1 MKNIDVIIPI
11 FNEGETLKKIIIELN
26 EKVKAKLNFIICYDH
41 NDEPGLKYLPSLKN
55 IRTVINSGKSPNTA
69 ILSGIMNSSSEF
81 ILVYMADD
89 LENIDLINKFSNA
102 EIAQIKK
109 RKMQKADILK
119 THGNNYLVTKITN
132 FKNFTKVERAIKN
145 TSDWFRLNYKKLN
158 FAK

>member
-1 MKNIDVIIPI
+1 MEEFSQYLSYNNYLLTTFKKETNID
-11 FNEGETLKKIIIELN
+11 NELN
-26 EKVKAKLNFIICYDH
+26 TLLNENNNINNELII
-41 NDEPGLKYLPSLKN
+41 
-55 IRTVINSGKSPNTA
+55 TFSP
-69 ILSGIMNSSSEF
+69 I
-81 ILVYMADD
+81 
-89 LENIDLINKFSNA
+89 IDLINKFSNA
-102 EIAQIKK
+102 ETAQIKK

>member
-1 MKNIDVIIPI
+1 MKN
-11 FNEGETLKKIIIELN
+11 G
-26 EKVKAKLNFIICYDH
+26 YD
-41 NDEPGLKYLPSLKN
+41 
-55 IRTVINSGKSPNTA
+55 
-69 ILSGIMNSSSEF
+69 
-81 ILVYMADD
+81 
-89 LENIDLINKFSNA
+89 IDLINKFSNA